1 MATTNDVVLI
11 YLEDSPVS
19 FARVESILPDP
30 KKDWYQIKLLMLQ
43 IPLQV
48 VTWIL
53 KDAYI
58 NGDDFHMNGKKMK
71 LQTVEC
77 PVEELPMDSPGDSQK
92 PPSKIGPK
100 SHANKQSPDVQ
111 TDVQP
116 DAQIISFAEMKNR
129 KKNHEPDP
137 G

>member
-1 MATTNDVVLI
+1 MATIKDIVLI

-30 KKDWYQIKLLMLQ
+30 KQDWYQIKLLMLQ

-58 NGDDFHMNGKKMK
+58 NGESFHMNGKKMK

-77 PVEELPMDSPGDSQK
+77 PGEDLPLTVPGDTLAD
-92 PPSKIGPK
+92 PSKAALAPRK
-100 SHANKQSPDVQ
+100 KEVS
-111 TDVQP
+111 P
-116 DAQIISFAEMKNR
+116 DAQIISFSDLKNR
-129 KKNHEPDP
+129 QKDHGSDP
-137 G
+137 A

>member
-1 MATTNDVVLI
+1 MATINDVVLI

-19 FARVESILPDP
+19 FARVESVLPDP

-53 KDAYI
+53 KEEYI
-58 NGDDFHMNGKKMK
+58 NGGEFNMNGKKMK
-71 LQTVEC
+71 LETVEC
-77 PVEELPMDSPGDSQK
+77 PVEQLPTPLTDNKENKTTPSPEKRKEGS
-92 PPSKIGPK
+92 
-100 SHANKQSPDVQ
+100 N
-111 TDVQP
+111 
-116 DAQIISFAEMKNR
+116 AQIISFSDLKNNK
-129 KKNHEPDP
+129 KKNEPEP

>member
-1 MATTNDVVLI
+1 MATIKDVVLI

-53 KDAYI
+53 KEEYI

-71 LQTVEC
+71 IQTVEC
-77 PVEELPMDSPGDSQK
+77 PVEELPMDFPEDSRK
-92 PPSKIGPK
+92 TPSKISPK
-100 SHANKQSPDVQ
+100 PHENKETPDVQ
-111 TDVQP
+111 T

-129 KKNHEPDP
+129 RKNHESDP